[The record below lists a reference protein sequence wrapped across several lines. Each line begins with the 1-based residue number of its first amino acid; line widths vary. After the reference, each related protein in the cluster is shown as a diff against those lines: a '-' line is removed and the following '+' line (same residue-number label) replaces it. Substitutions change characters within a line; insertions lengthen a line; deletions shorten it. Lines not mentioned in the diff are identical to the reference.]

1 MAVLN
6 PELFDG
12 NIVMTRVR
20 LARNLTDYP
29 FRIKEPDA
37 AKEIAREL
45 YVSLLKRDRF
55 TLYFMSELNSLK
67 KEAMKERH
75 LISRNLME
83 NTDCGAVLINEDE
96 SVSLMVN
103 EEDVL
108 REQCF
113 MRGLRLKEAY
123 EKLSLIDADVSRNF
137 NVAYDEE
144 LGYLTACPTNLG
156 TGLRA
161 SVMLFLPSLTASGK
175 IASSLERFSKLGL
188 TVRGLY
194 GEGSEAEGCTYQI
207 SNEVTLGLS
216 EYEILSLVE
225 DAVVSV
231 CKAEREEMERL
242 YVSREL
248 QTMDRAKKSF
258 GILTNAVLLSY
269 GEFLSELARVKL
281 GAMLGLIDIRDIA
294 KLDELSVMVRP
305 ANLSLAYG
313 KRLSATERDLY
324 RAETVGRVLSELKG

>member
-1 MAVLN
+1 
-6 PELFDG
+6 
-12 NIVMTRVR
+12 
-20 LARNLTDYP
+20 
-29 FRIKEPDA
+29 
-37 AKEIAREL
+37 
-45 YVSLLKRDRF
+45 
-55 TLYFMSELNSLK
+55 
-67 KEAMKERH
+67 
-75 LISRNLME
+75 
-83 NTDCGAVLINEDE
+83 
-96 SVSLMVN
+96 
-103 EEDVL
+103 
-108 REQCF
+108 
-113 MRGLRLKEAY
+113 
-123 EKLSLIDADVSRNF
+123 
-137 NVAYDEE
+137 
-144 LGYLTACPTNLG
+144 
-156 TGLRA
+156 
-161 SVMLFLPSLTASGK
+161 MLFLPALTASGK

-324 RAETVGRVLSELKG
+324 RAETVGKVLSELKG